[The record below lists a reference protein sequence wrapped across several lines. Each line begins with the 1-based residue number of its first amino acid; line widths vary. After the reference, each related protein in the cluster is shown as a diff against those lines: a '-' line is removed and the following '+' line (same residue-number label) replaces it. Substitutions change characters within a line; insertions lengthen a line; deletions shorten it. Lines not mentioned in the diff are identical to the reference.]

1 MGSPPHSHSSVG
13 RHSRGLKGQKQWK
26 ECDAIE
32 EEGLLDDEECR
43 KGLPRKCYFLAF
55 VLGFLIL
62 FSFFSLILWGV
73 SKHQKPEITMKSV
86 TFEQFRIQAGS
97 DSTGVATD
105 MISMNST
112 VRMTYRNKGT
122 FFGVHVTSTSMDL
135 SSRSSTSQGRARV
148 GENTSAKNHL
158 PHQVFNV
165 SIDTNPR
172 SGSEWFDD
180 DGRPKR
186 TGLFSAEQK
195 RHKCNIS
202 SMMLEMDHLV
212 EVLSMC
218 YRSSST
224 ASFAGLARTSTSTTP
239 SANNHTDPAKDDDQ
253 QQPLQSHKIVNTLYN
268 LKNQP
273 HVAFSIFSHL
283 TNPDIPAYAAIIRI
297 LCHWG
302 LHKMLH
308 SIFLHL
314 HHNNND
320 FTSFD
325 ISHLLD
331 MLSLPHH
338 IDIDLEKE
346 DTVKHRSS
354 FLIQVYDALVKSYV
368 TAGMLDEAINAL
380 FQIKRRGFLPH
391 IFTFNYLMN
400 KLIANGK
407 VDAALAIYKQLKS
420 LGLNPNDYT
429 YSIIIKAFCRK
440 GSLVEA
446 SNVFQ
451 EMELC
456 GVIPNAYAYTTYI
469 EGLCANQR
477 SDFGYQV
484 LQAWKEGNIPIDVYA
499 YVAVIRGFC
508 NEMKMDRAEVVLG
521 DMEKQELISD
531 ARCYSELIRGYCK
544 AGDLSKALAL
554 HNDMESKGL
563 CIGGKVTEAEA
574 FFCNMEDK
582 SIDNYGAMI
591 TGYCEAKHTEKASEL
606 FFELSEQGLLM
617 DRGYIYKLLEKLCEE
632 GEKDRALWLLKT
644 MLDLNME
651 PSKDMY
657 GKVITACY
665 RAGDMRNA
673 EAVFDIL
680 QARNLFQDMKHRGIK
695 PDLVTFT
702 VLLDGHLKRVH
713 SEAFARKRNE
723 VNLAAS
729 NIWKEMQNTEIRPDV
744 ICYTALIDG
753 HCKVDRLEDAI
764 GLYDE
769 MMYRGV
775 EPDIATCTALLSGC
789 RNRGDVDMVDH
800 IPCQKF
806 ALEIQSTTVCRTEP
820 TFTQPRS
827 YFHGTLDD
835 PYEELVRHVP
845 ELFSMMSE
853 IRRHPDINVPG
864 GSTDDRGF
872 KHLPTDLC
880 SVTLP
885 EIMCFVVTFL
895 DTFDKMCKTL
905 CRKD

>member
-1 MGSPPHSHSSVG
+1 MEAN
-13 RHSRGLKGQKQWK
+13 K
-26 ECDAIE
+26 ESGKNIFKE
-32 EEGLLDDEECR
+32 
-43 KGLPRKCYFLAF
+43 
-55 VLGFLIL
+55 
-62 FSFFSLILWGV
+62 
-73 SKHQKPEITMKSV
+73 
-86 TFEQFRIQAGS
+86 
-97 DSTGVATD
+97 TG
-105 MISMNST
+105 N
-112 VRMTYRNKGT
+112 
-122 FFGVHVTSTSMDL
+122 
-135 SSRSSTSQGRARV
+135 RS
-148 GENTSAKNHL
+148 
-158 PHQVFNV
+158 
-165 SIDTNPR
+165 I
-172 SGSEWFDD
+172 
-180 DGRPKR
+180 
-186 TGLFSAEQK
+186 FSAEHK
-195 RHKCNIS
+195 RRASRDNSLHEMGGQCAPFRTQVMSSSKLLTHFIS
-202 SMMLEMDHLV
+202 NS
-212 EVLSMC
+212 
-218 YRSSST
+218 RSFST
-224 ASFAGLARTSTSTTP
+224 ASFASMSSTSTTTP
-239 SANNHTDPAKDDDQ
+239 AVTRTDPAKNDDQ
-253 QQPLQSHKIVNTLYN
+253 QQPLQSHKIVDTLYN

-273 HVAFSIFSHL
+273 HLALSIFSHL
-283 TNPDIPAYAAIIRI
+283 KHPDIPAYAAIIRI

-320 FTSFD
+320 FSFD

-380 FQIKRRGFLPH
+380 FQFKRRGFLPR

-400 KLIANGK
+400 KLIENGK

-420 LGLNPNDYT
+420 LGLSPNDYT

-456 GVIPNAYAYTTYI
+456 GVIPNAYAYSTYI

-477 SDFGYQV
+477 SDLGYQV

-544 AGDLSKALAL
+544 VGDLSKALAL
-554 HNDMESKGL
+554 HNDMESKG
-563 CIGGKVTEAEA
+563 GNVTEAEE
-574 FFCNMEDK
+574 FFCNIEDK
-582 SIDNYGAMI
+582 SLNNYGAMI

-606 FFELSEQGLLM
+606 FFELSKKGLLM

-632 GEKDRALWLLKT
+632 GEKDRALWLLRT

-665 RAGDMRNA
+665 RAGDMRSA
-673 EAVFDIL
+673 ETVFGILRKSGSTPDIFTYTTMINVCCRQNRL
-680 QARNLFQDMKHRGIK
+680 SEAHNLFQDMKHRGIK
-695 PDLVTFT
+695 PDLVTLT
-702 VLLDGHLKRVH
+702 VLLDGHLKRAH
-713 SEAFARKRNE
+713 SEAFARKSKE
-723 VNLAAS
+723 VKLAAS
-729 NIWKEMQNTEIRPDV
+729 SIWKEMQNTEIRPDV

-764 GLYDE
+764 SLYDE
-769 MMYRGV
+769 MIYRGV

-789 RNRGDVDMVDH
+789 RNRRDVDM
-800 IPCQKF
+800 
-806 ALEIQSTTVCRTEP
+806 
-820 TFTQPRS
+820 
-827 YFHGTLDD
+827 
-835 PYEELVRHVP
+835 
-845 ELFSMMSE
+845 
-853 IRRHPDINVPG
+853 
-864 GSTDDRGF
+864 
-872 KHLPTDLC
+872 
-880 SVTLP
+880 
-885 EIMCFVVTFL
+885 FL
-895 DTFDKMCKTL
+895 K
-905 CRKD
+905 

>member
-1 MGSPPHSHSSVG
+1 MEANKESGKNIFKETGTHFYHHHILMMGT
-13 RHSRGLKGQKQWK
+13 
-26 ECDAIE
+26 
-32 EEGLLDDEECR
+32 DDTIYVR
-43 KGLPRKCYFLAF
+43 DHA
-55 VLGFLIL
+55 
-62 FSFFSLILWGV
+62 FFS
-73 SKHQKPEITMKSV
+73 PEAT
-86 TFEQFRIQAGS
+86 GS
-97 DSTGVATD
+97 
-105 MISMNST
+105 I
-112 VRMTYRNKGT
+112 
-122 FFGVHVTSTSMDL
+122 
-135 SSRSSTSQGRARV
+135 
-148 GENTSAKNHL
+148 
-158 PHQVFNV
+158 
-165 SIDTNPR
+165 
-172 SGSEWFDD
+172 
-180 DGRPKR
+180 
-186 TGLFSAEQK
+186 FSAEHK
-195 RHKCNIS
+195 RRASRDNSLHEMGGQCAPFRTQVMSSSKLLTHFICNS
-202 SMMLEMDHLV
+202 
-212 EVLSMC
+212 
-218 YRSSST
+218 RSFST
-224 ASFAGLARTSTSTTP
+224 ASFASMSSTSTTTP
-239 SANNHTDPAKDDDQ
+239 AITHTDPAKNDDQ
-253 QQPLQSHKIVNTLYN
+253 QQPLQSHKIVDTLYN

-273 HVAFSIFSHL
+273 HLAFSIFSHL
-283 TNPDIPAYAAIIRI
+283 KHPDIPAYAAIIRI

-320 FTSFD
+320 FSFD

-380 FQIKRRGFLPH
+380 FQFKRRGFLPR

-400 KLIANGK
+400 KLIENGK

-420 LGLNPNDYT
+420 LGLSPNDYT

-456 GVIPNAYAYTTYI
+456 GVIPNAYAYTTFI

-477 SDFGYQV
+477 SDLGYQV
-484 LQAWKEGNIPIDVYA
+484 LQAWKEGNIPIDMYA

-544 AGDLSKALAL
+544 VGDLSKALAL
-554 HNDMESKGL
+554 HNDMESKGIKTNCVIVSTILQYFCEKGMLSQAVEGFKRFQDLRIFLDEVSYNIVVDALCKQEKVDQAVALLDEMKGKQMDMDIMHYTTLINGRGLANEALKLYDYMKSQDLKPTAITHNVMIEGL
-563 CIGGKVTEAEA
+563 CIGGKVTEAEE
-574 FFCNMEDK
+574 FFCNIEDK
-582 SIDNYGAMI
+582 SLNNYGAMI

-606 FFELSEQGLLM
+606 FFELSKKGLLM

-632 GEKDRALWLLKT
+632 GEKDRALWLLRT

-651 PSKDMY
+651 PSKDIY

-665 RAGDMRNA
+665 RAGDMRSA
-673 EAVFDIL
+673 ETVFGIL
-680 QARNLFQDMKHRGIK
+680 HRIACRKPTIFSRDMKHRGIK

-702 VLLDGHLKRVH
+702 VLLDGHLKRAH
-713 SEAFARKRNE
+713 SEAFARKSKE
-723 VNLAAS
+723 VKLAAS
-729 NIWKEMQNTEIRPDV
+729 SIWKEMQNTEIRPDV

-769 MMYRGV
+769 MIYRGV

-789 RNRGDVDMVDH
+789 RNRRDVDM
-800 IPCQKF
+800 
-806 ALEIQSTTVCRTEP
+806 
-820 TFTQPRS
+820 
-827 YFHGTLDD
+827 
-835 PYEELVRHVP
+835 
-845 ELFSMMSE
+845 
-853 IRRHPDINVPG
+853 
-864 GSTDDRGF
+864 
-872 KHLPTDLC
+872 
-880 SVTLP
+880 
-885 EIMCFVVTFL
+885 FL
-895 DTFDKMCKTL
+895 K
-905 CRKD
+905 